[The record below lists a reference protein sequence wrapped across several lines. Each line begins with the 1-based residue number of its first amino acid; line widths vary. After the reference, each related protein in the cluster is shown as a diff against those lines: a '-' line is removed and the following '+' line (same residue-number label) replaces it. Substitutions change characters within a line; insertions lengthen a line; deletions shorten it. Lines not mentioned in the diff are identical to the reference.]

1 MDYSQ
6 IAIGNIMMELKGG
19 NKIEVDVP
27 LVRHMI
33 LNTIRANRFKF
44 FNEYGNVVIACDGRN
59 YWRKTEFPYY
69 KANRKKSRDNSTLN
83 WDQLFEALNTVKE
96 ELKEYF
102 PYPVIDIDRAEAD
115 DVIAT
120 LAEWSS
126 ENDFDNHGLDFG
138 PQPLLIVSGDHDFV
152 QLQKYSHVQQWNP
165 VKKKFVRPERP
176 IELVV
181 KEHIFRGDDGDGVP
195 NFLSDDD
202 VFVTEGKRQKSIYQ
216 VKLDEWLK
224 EPLENWKDTPEWK
237 NIQRNQKLVDLTFV
251 PQDIKD
257 LIVDKYL
264 TTRDGR
270 DRSKLMSYF
279 MKNKMSVMMQHIG
292 EF

>member
-6 IAIGNIMMELKGG
+6 IAISNIMMELKGG
-19 NKIEVDVP
+19 GKIEVDVP

-44 FNEYGNVVIACDGRN
+44 FNDYGNVVIACDGQK
-59 YWRKTEFPYY
+59 YWRKTFFPNY
-69 KANRKKSRDNSTLN
+69 KANRKNNRDKSSLN
-83 WDQLFEALNTVKE
+83 WDQLFGALNTVKE

-102 PYPVIDIDRAEAD
+102 PYPVIDVDRAEAD

-120 LAEWSS
+120 LAEWTF
-126 ENDFDNHGLDFG
+126 ENDLDSYGLDYG
-138 PQPLLIVSGDHDFV
+138 PQPFLIVSGDHDFV
-152 QLQKYSHVQQWNP
+152 QLQKYPHVQQWNP
-165 VKKKFVRPERP
+165 VKKKFVRPEQSIDRV
-176 IELVV
+176 I
-181 KEHIFRGDDGDGVP
+181 KEHIFRGDTGDGVP

-202 VFVTEGKRQKSIYQ
+202 VFVTEGKRQKSIFEKDI
-216 VKLDEWLK
+216 VNWLQ
-224 EPLENWKDTPEWK
+224 EPLSVWKGTPQWK
-237 NIQRNQKLVDLTFV
+237 NIERNQKLVDLSFV
-251 PQDIKD
+251 PDDVKADI
-257 LIVDKYL
+257 VNKYQEVKA
-264 TTRDGR
+264 GR